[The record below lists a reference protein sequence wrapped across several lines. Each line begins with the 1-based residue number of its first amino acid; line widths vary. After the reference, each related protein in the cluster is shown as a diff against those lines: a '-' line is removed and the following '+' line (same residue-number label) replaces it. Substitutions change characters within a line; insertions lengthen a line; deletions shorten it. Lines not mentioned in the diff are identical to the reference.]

1 MRKKTMHW
9 TMQNLNLKKVRG
21 TIDPFVSNAPL
32 LYPLKTSENRKV
44 FCFQGVEKGCIG
56 NKWVIGAFV
65 LLGISIYVLSDF
77 RLYFE
82 RFHITGILLKKENLF
97 AWPTA
102 RISLPILCLI
112 QHLLME
118 KCFKGEM
125 NISKKCYLSRC
136 IPQYHLAQNSLIFRV
151 SLLSKNRKQHTQHT
165 PSFKKHY
172 LGYHCYTKTR
182 WPNQTLLHFS

>member
-56 NKWVIGAFV
+56 NKWVNGAFV

-82 RFHITGILLKKENLF
+82 RFHITGILLEKENLF
-97 AWPTA
+97 A
-102 RISLPILCLI
+102 
-112 QHLLME
+112 
-118 KCFKGEM
+118 
-125 NISKKCYLSRC
+125 
-136 IPQYHLAQNSLIFRV
+136 
-151 SLLSKNRKQHTQHT
+151 
-165 PSFKKHY
+165 
-172 LGYHCYTKTR
+172 
-182 WPNQTLLHFS
+182 